1 MGAFFR
7 FLYPGAYVE
16 LEQQE
21 LDSRAAWQK
30 LKITGA
36 GVWHNTV
43 VSLFAALLLF
53 FLPGALSGKG
63 WCSFQATWQLPD
75 LVVLLA
81 LLGGSYL
88 HGEGVAVV
96 EVHSASPLAGSLFP
110 GDVLLR
116 LGKV

>member
-43 VSLFAALLLF
+43 ISLVAALLLF
-53 FLPGALSGKG
+53 CLPG
-63 WCSFQATWQLPD
+63 T
-75 LVVLLA
+75 
-81 LLGGSYL
+81 
-88 HGEGVAVV
+88 
-96 EVHSASPLAGSLFP
+96 
-110 GDVLLR
+110 
-116 LGKV
+116 